1 MKKPVVG
8 ITLNWYKNDESKA
21 PSYGKWLFGLNQSYA
36 KLLAAADVVPVG
48 IIPTS
53 KDVRSI
59 LDTVDMIL
67 LTGGPDPDP
76 ALYGQKLNGSIGCY
90 RERPL
95 WEMELYRVARS
106 MKIPVFGVC
115 LGIQLIAV
123 AEGEQLI
130 QDISTQVDDP
140 VDHDGKAGDP
150 RKHTVE
156 IMDGTFLGK
165 IFGCEIEVC
174 SFHHQSIAGIPK
186 GFRRAAESQDGVIEA
201 MESDD
206 GLVVAVQWHP
216 ERDFTGPLILQNL
229 IARFFRDSD

>member
-8 ITLNWYKNDESKA
+8 ITFNWYKNDESRT

-95 WEMELYRVARS
+95 WEMELYRIARS

-140 VDHDGKAGDP
+140 VDHDGKADDP
-150 RKHTVE
+150 RKHTVK
-156 IMDGTFLGK
+156 IIDGTFLGK
-165 IFGCEIEVC
+165 ILGCEIEVC

-186 GFRRAAESQDGVIEA
+186 GYRLAAESQDGVIEA

-216 ERDFTGPLILQNL
+216 ERDFTGPLILRNL
-229 IARFFRDSD
+229 ITRYFGDSD

>member
-1 MKKPVVG
+1 MKKPVIGVAF
-8 ITLNWYKNDESKA
+8 NWYRNDESRT

-36 KLLAAADVVPVG
+36 KLLAAADVIPVG

-53 KDVRSI
+53 KDPGNV
-59 LDTVDMIL
+59 LDIVDMIL

-76 ALYGQKLNGSIGCY
+76 ELYGQRNNGSIGYY

-95 WEMELYRVARS
+95 WEMELYRNARAE
-106 MKIPVFGVC
+106 KIPVFGIC
-115 LGIQLIAV
+115 LGIQLIAM

-140 VDHDGKAGDP
+140 VDHDGKADDP
-150 RKHTVE
+150 RKHTVQ
-156 IMDGTFLGK
+156 IMDGTILRGILGS
-165 IFGCEIEVC
+165 EIEVC

-186 GFRRAAESQDGVIEA
+186 GYHKAAESSDGVIEA

-216 ERDFTGPLILQNL
+216 ERDFTGSLILQNL
-229 IARFFRDSD
+229 ITRFFGDSD